1 MNELFVQALPILKKI
16 EENGFEAVFVGGCVR
31 DYLLQRPIHDVDIA
45 TSATPDEVKSI
56 FSKTIDVGIQHG
68 TVLVIENGES
78 YEITTYRVESEYVD
92 YRKPKEVKF
101 IRSLHDDLQRRD
113 FTMNAIAMNTSG
125 EIIDPFGGQQAIQ
138 NGLIETVGEAN
149 DRFSEDALRMMRAL
163 RFVSQLSFTCS
174 DETLQALQDN
184 QLLLNNISIERITA
198 EFEKLLCGPNAQ
210 QAFQLLIETNLFA
223 YLPGFSEKKSSLLEV
238 IQHDLHGELDLDE
251 KWAVLLFYVASL
263 DEIDSF
269 LRAWRLPVK
278 RIRRIQEILRAIHH
292 GDFGDKMTLFTT
304 GIQSSLSAIKVS
316 WFLKKQDSKQ
326 AEEKIKEIW
335 DSLPIHDVSQ
345 LEVNGTLLM
354 QWSTRD
360 KGPWIREVLH
370 IITKKIIDGDL
381 PNQTEAIYKEVQ
393 RCNLI

>member
-16 EENGFEAVFVGGCVR
+16 EEHGFEAVFVGGCVR

-68 TVLVIENGES
+68 TVLVLEHGES
-78 YEITTYRVESEYVD
+78 YEITTYRVESEYID

-101 IRSLHDDLQRRD
+101 IRSLQDDLQRRD
-113 FTMNAIAMNTSG
+113 FTMNAIAMDTRG

-138 NGLIETVGEAN
+138 KGLIETVGEAN

-174 DETLQALQDN
+174 DETLQALEEN

-198 EFEKLLCGPNAQ
+198 EFEKLLTGPNVK

-223 YLPGFSEKKSSLLEV
+223 YLPGLSEKKDSLMKV
-238 IQHDLHGELDLDE
+238 VQHDLQGELDLDE

-278 RIRRIQEILRAIHH
+278 RIRRIQAILRAIHQ
-292 GDFGDKMTLFTT
+292 GDFYDKMTLFTA
-304 GIQSSLSAIKVS
+304 GIENSLSAIKVS
-316 WFLKKQDSKQ
+316 CFLQQLDSKQ
-326 AEEKIKEIW
+326 AEEKTRSIW

-345 LEVNGTLLM
+345 LEVNGTLLT
-354 QWSTRD
+354 QWSTRE
-360 KGPWIREVLH
+360 KGPWIKETLH